1 MPGRWCGLLCF
12 VFLLSSAQLCYGGEL
27 AGKLERVDLKTVT
40 LRSTDNQK
48 LILKVDGSDRK
59 KAAPYLGKS
68 VTVRFRI
75 EKGEH
80 RAVLFQS
87 FR

>member
-1 MPGRWCGLLCF
+1 
-12 VFLLSSAQLCYGGEL
+12 L

>member
-1 MPGRWCGLLCF
+1 MPGRWYGLLFF
-12 VFLLSSAQLCYGGEL
+12 VFVLSCAQLCYGGEL

-40 LRSTDNQK
+40 LRSPDNQK
-48 LILKVDGSDRK
+48 LILKVDKCDRK

-68 VTVRFRI
+68 VTIQFRI
-75 EKGEH
+75 ENGEQ
-80 RAVLFQS
+80 RAVLFRS